1 MGRYLS
7 GVAAVVAIAG
17 GLALSGCATESY
29 VNEQV
34 GAVSSRVDALDSKV
48 TALSGHVDEVDK
60 TAQAAGQRADAAYT
74 LAEGHLVRNVVSES
88 DTITF
93 ETAKWDLSDE
103 AKATLTAFADKLKA
117 DNKRVFIEIVGGADA
132 RGDTDKNRILGEKR
146 ALETRR
152 FLSSQGIPLVNMATV
167 SWGEEHPP
175 SAGTTPEELAAARR
189 VTLRVLN

>member
-7 GVAAVVAIAG
+7 GVTAAIAVAS

-34 GAVSSRVDALDSKV
+34 GAVSARVDALDSKV
-48 TALSGHVDEVDK
+48 TALSGHVDQVDK
-60 TAQAAGQRADAAYT
+60 TAQAAGQRADSAYT
-74 LAEGHLVRNVVSES
+74 LAEGHLVRTVVSES

-103 AKATLTAFADKLKA
+103 AKATLTAFADKLKT

-132 RGDTDKNRILGEKR
+132 RGDIDKNRILGEKR

-152 FLSSQGIPLVNMATV
+152 FLSSQGIPLHNMSTV
-167 SWGEEHPP
+167 SWGEEH
-175 SAGTTPEELAAARR
+175 ATGTTEEELAAARK

>member
-1 MGRYLS
+1 MGHYLS
-7 GVAAVVAIAG
+7 GITAAVAVAS
-17 GLALSGCATESY
+17 GLALSGCATEAY
-29 VNEQV
+29 VDEHV
-34 GAVSSRVDALDSKV
+34 AAVNTRVDAVDAKV

-74 LAEGHLVRNVVSES
+74 LAEGHLVRTVVSES

-103 AKATLTAFADKLKA
+103 AKATLTAFAEKLKT
-117 DNKRVFIEIVGGADA
+117 DNKPVFVEIVGGADV
-132 RGDTDKNRILGEKR
+132 RGDTDKNRVLGEKR

-152 FLSSQGIPLVNMATV
+152 FLLSQGIPLSNMATV
-167 SWGEEHPP
+167 SWGEEH
-175 SAGTTPEELAAARR
+175 ATGTSEEELAASRK